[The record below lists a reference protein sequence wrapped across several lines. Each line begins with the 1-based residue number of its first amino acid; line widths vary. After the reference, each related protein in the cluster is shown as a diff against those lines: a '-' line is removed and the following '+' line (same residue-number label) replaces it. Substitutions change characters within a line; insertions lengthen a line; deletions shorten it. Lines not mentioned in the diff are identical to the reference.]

1 MEAAVRDAVTF
12 LSLAYMV
19 NLLVLV
25 VFRLKHHWAYWIP
38 GYPVLWLAWFLLLCV
53 CAVVAGVAFGLAFS
67 LAIWFRIVRC
77 LPMLWKVETEM
88 PPRVAGASSAPSSVG
103 SLSADVSFDPHA
115 ALHNGLG
122 AAAGE
127 VGITNRNN

>member
-53 CAVVAGVAFGLAFS
+53 CAVVAGVVFGVAFALIMGV
-67 LAIWFRIVRC
+67 RIVRC
-77 LPMLWKVETEM
+77 LPMLWDLKTAM
-88 PPRVAGASSAPSSVG
+88 PPRIPSEASAASSSGKS
-103 SLSADVSFDPHA
+103 
-115 ALHNGLG
+115 
-122 AAAGE
+122 
-127 VGITNRNN
+127 